1 MPLGKKWKQA
11 NNLGRFSQKKL
22 CGNTSNPA
30 TESITTPPSPEH
42 PYVSENHTIQGQPE
56 IDVNSDVY
64 DSANSDT
71 DSDSDFD
78 ETVNPAIVSKD
89 VFTQLLCDSEKRLS
103 HLMNVWGNIPGN
115 KVTYPGSMINGVRSE
130 CSQCHDA
137 AKERAI
143 SGRLQEMKK
152 KTRIDGKKCTVLD
165 FFSHPP
171 PTSHT
176 QSTPQTQ
183 PSPSALLSDSSDEY
197 SDPALLGTSY
207 REGDCAGIDVF
218 VTRINEIHHTS
229 LNIQQDSTWK
239 HPHSEMSDIPLNIP
253 NNSDTSIHKN
263 QEENVEVPT
272 NPNPASTAFLPS
284 PRKLCLQP
292 ASSAT
297 AQRRGYKKVEIN
309 LMLQVRIQQM
319 AQLLHLYSSGV
330 DGGGDAGWIK
340 ISVTVA
346 NVWNR
351 GKSYPMHLRRWCREF
366 LDNKSLPDNPYGRWG
381 SSILTT
387 DEDLKETLETHLRGL
402 GPYISAADIVNF
414 LNTPEMKEHQ
424 GHEKPICLRT
434 AQRWLHIMGYRWCKE
449 KRGQYSDGHE
459 HEDVV
464 YYRQTMFLPTM
475 AEYAKSTREWDING
489 E

>member
-1 MPLGKKWKQA
+1 MPLGKKRKQA

-22 CGNTSNPA
+22 HGNTSNPA

-42 PYVSENHTIQGQPE
+42 PYVSENHTMQGQPE

-89 VFTQLLCDSEKRLS
+89 VFTQLLCNSEKRLS
-103 HLMNVWGNIPGN
+103 HLMNVRGNIPGN

-130 CSQCHDA
+130 RSQCCDA

-152 KTRIDGKKCTVLD
+152 KTRIDGKKRTVLD

-171 PTSHT
+171 PTSCT

-218 VTRINEIHHTS
+218 VTEINEIRHTS

-239 HPHSEMSDIPLNIP
+239 HPHSEVSDIPLNIP
-253 NNSDTSIHKN
+253 NNSDASIHKN

-284 PRKLCLQP
+284 PRKLCLRP

-297 AQRRGYKKVEIN
+297 AQSEPLEVEKHSRPYVPPPKKEEAVKAAQDLNVILKPQRNTGRGYKKVEIN
-309 LMLQVRIQQM
+309 LMLRVRIQQM
-319 AQLLHLYSSGV
+319 AQLLHLYGSGV

-351 GKSYPMHLRRWCREF
+351 GKSYPARLRRWCREF

-387 DEDLKETLETHLRGL
+387 DEDLKEKLETHLRRL

-424 GHEKPICLRT
+424 GCEKPISLHT
-434 AQRWLHIMGYRWCKE
+434 AQRWLHIMGYQWCKE
-449 KRGQYSDGHE
+449 K
-459 HEDVV
+459 
-464 YYRQTMFLPTM
+464 
-475 AEYAKSTREWDING
+475 
-489 E
+489 